1 MVQSLPHSPPATNLY
16 EQKLHGSWGKGRSK
30 GKDGVGWRCAWDRN
44 HLLAMLGE
52 CSALCRD
59 RTTENA
65 KLNRPLS
72 MLPSQEPEEER
83 P

>member
-1 MVQSLPHSPPATNLY
+1 MA
-16 EQKLHGSWGKGRSK
+16 HGEKGEAREK
-30 GKDGVGWRCAWDRN
+30 TALVGDVLGTAN

>member
-1 MVQSLPHSPPATNLY
+1 MA
-16 EQKLHGSWGKGRSK
+16 HGGKEGE
-30 GKDGVGWRCAWDRN
+30 DGEKTVLVGDVLGTAN

-59 RTTENA
+59 RSAEDA
-65 KLNRPLS
+65 KLTRPLS
-72 MLPSQEPEEER
+72 MLPSQEPEEES